1 MGPQPLQN
9 SFMQFTTTAVIVIM
23 SVVWLLVVIVI
34 QSLSIVD
41 IHKLSVRIQ
50 FQSIVAGKWGR
61 GHLYLF
67 IIYVTTSVRP
77 LWTCNRPPDQYVI
90 VIQYNEWLIITGG
103 GAGGLLWWEREV
115 FSGIVS
121 NSDVSLFAGEKKNT
135 MYIELGHGGHLGFY
149 EGGLVY
155 PNPVTWLDRA
165 LVAIVG
171 GIVLSH
177 HDRGGEK
184 KQKKKTVA

>member
-61 GHLYLF
+61 GPF
-67 IIYVTTSVRP
+67 V
-77 LWTCNRPPDQYVI
+77 
-90 VIQYNEWLIITGG
+90 
-103 GAGGLLWWEREV
+103 
-115 FSGIVS
+115 
-121 NSDVSLFAGEKKNT
+121 
-135 MYIELGHGGHLGFY
+135 
-149 EGGLVY
+149 LVY
-155 PNPVTWLDRA
+155 YLCHNKCSTTLN
-165 LVAIVG
+165 L
-171 GIVLSH
+171 
-177 HDRGGEK
+177 
-184 KQKKKTVA
+184 